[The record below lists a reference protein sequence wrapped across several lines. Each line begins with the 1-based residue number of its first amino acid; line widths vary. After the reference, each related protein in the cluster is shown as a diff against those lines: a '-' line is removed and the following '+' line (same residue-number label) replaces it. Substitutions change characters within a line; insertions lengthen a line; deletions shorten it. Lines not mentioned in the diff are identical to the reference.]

1 MILGLENFKS
11 GSYRKLATRDFPS
24 FFPDIQNTLE
34 KSLKFNFGQ
43 IISPIIS
50 WPQTFPHLNFF

>member
-1 MILGLENFKS
+1 MILDLENFIS
-11 GSYRKLATRDFPS
+11 GSYRKFATREFPS

-34 KSLKFNFGQ
+34 KSLKFNFGH

-50 WPQTFPHLNFF
+50 